1 MIDSFWGH
9 VPDNSVSLTEQFLA
23 PEAAPPPALQ
33 DCLQDHFQD
42 EPLAEAGAPEEAPKK
57 ANAQALVEEDG
68 PPGPFVPAVRK
79 AVSGSMSA
87 G

>member
-1 MIDSFWGH
+1 
-9 VPDNSVSLTEQFLA
+9 
-23 PEAAPPPALQ
+23 
-33 DCLQDHFQD
+33 LQDHFQD